1 MKKEEII
8 KEFEN
13 RVDCLSKIIDDIK
26 TGKQDIYYKT
36 QKEKDKA
43 IYYQLGFIEAM
54 RVAINYVNFLDDKNN
69 DTPTTQL
76 YSFGD
81 FKVGDVAFDTAM
93 AEIRDL
99 PLFDEFGNLVKEI
112 K

>member
-1 MKKEEII
+1 MTKEEII

-13 RVDCLSKIIDDIK
+13 RIDCLSKIIDDIK
-26 TGKQDIYYKT
+26 TGKQDVYYKT

-54 RVAINYVNFLDDKNN
+54 RVAIDYVGFLEDKNN
-69 DTPTTQL
+69 DTPTAQL

-81 FKVGDVAFDTAM
+81 FKVGDVAFETALG
-93 AEIRDL
+93 EIQDL
-99 PLFDEFGNLVKEI
+99 KIFDEFGNLIKEI